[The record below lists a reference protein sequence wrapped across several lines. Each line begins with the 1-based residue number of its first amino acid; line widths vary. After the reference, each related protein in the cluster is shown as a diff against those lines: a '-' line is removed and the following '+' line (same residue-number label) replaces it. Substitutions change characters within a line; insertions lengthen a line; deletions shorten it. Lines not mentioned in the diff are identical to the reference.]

1 MDHGGR
7 GSFPLRHRCRRKTA
21 PMPMLPR
28 LVALC
33 LPSLDPRAPSATLL
47 PVSERL
53 ECRPCPTFDAYPWI
67 LLTISFPNFCACF
80 SFGAL
85 LAAGPFLA
93 RRQEGHPWVRA
104 LPRSPRLLP
113 LSLYSTCPEL
123 DTLNSRKRKKRRERE
138 EGKRRKRKDWQQK

>member
-1 MDHGGR
+1 
-7 GSFPLRHRCRRKTA
+7 
-21 PMPMLPR
+21 MPMLPW
-28 LVALC
+28 LVAFC

-93 RRQEGHPWVRA
+93 RRQEGNPWGRA
-104 LPRSPRLLP
+104 LPRPPRLLP

-123 DTLNSRKRKKRRERE
+123 DQLNSRKREGEEEGRRE
-138 EGKRRKRKDWQQK
+138 EGGGRRMPGKRIVEKSRPKNLKTNRD